1 MALPGR
7 VTEPYD
13 PHMTAPGSAYMG
25 ASDAFTWRMER
36 DPALRSTVVV
46 VDWLDRAPDWDALVA
61 RVDRITR
68 IMPSLRQRV
77 VESPFG
83 LIAPRWSYHP
93 HFDLDWHIR
102 RVAAPAPRT
111 REAVL
116 QFARRSA
123 MDAFDRDRPLWELT
137 LAEGIEDGEA
147 ALIVKFHHSLS
158 DGVGGLRMLAIIADP
173 QREPSDLGPMPP
185 APPGATLDQFALA
198 AATVGSMAAQLTGLA
213 RRGAEAAIPTLI
225 RSVRDPFGL
234 ARDVAAMASSVYR
247 TAAVSSEAMSPLMR
261 DRSMTRHLAMM
272 EIPLDALR
280 KAAKTADGTV
290 NDAYLAVVTGG
301 LRRYHERHG
310 ATVKHLRAVMPIS
323 LRAAQDTDWG
333 NRITLMRLTVP
344 VGEPDP
350 AARMRLLHQLA
361 GAARE
366 EPSLPVTGAIAGA
379 LNMLPVGYVAGIL
392 KHADFVASNV
402 PGVSK
407 PVYLAGSKVT
417 GMSAFGPTI
426 GTSLNTT
433 LMSYAG
439 TCHIGIN
446 IDTAAVPDP
455 VVLLSCLQESAAE
468 IAALGAA
475 EPERTPAGDLTG
487 PAPRRTA
494 HSSTRNRNHSPRHK
508 PAPPQPRP
516 PGD

>member
-1 MALPGR
+1 
-7 VTEPYD
+7 
-13 PHMTAPGSAYMG
+13 MTAHGSAYMG

-36 DPALRSTVVV
+36 DPALRSTIVV

-68 IMPSLRQRV
+68 LMPSLRQRV

-83 LIAPRWSYHP
+83 LAAPRWSYHP
-93 HFDLDWHIR
+93 HFDLDWHVR
-102 RVAAPAPRT
+102 RIAAPVPRT

-116 QFARRSA
+116 QFARRLA

-147 ALIVKFHHSLS
+147 ALIIKLHHSLS
-158 DGVGGLRMLAIIADP
+158 DGVGGMRMLAIIADP
-173 QREPSDLGPMPP
+173 QRDPPELGPMPP
-185 APPGATLDQFALA
+185 APPGETLDLLALA
-198 AATVGSMAAQLTGLA
+198 AGTVGSMTTQLTGLA
-213 RRGAEAAIPTLI
+213 RRGAEAAVPALI
-225 RSVRDPFGL
+225 RSVRDPFGV
-234 ARDVAAMASSVYR
+234 ARDVAAMAGSVYR
-247 TAAVSSEAMSPLMR
+247 TAALSSGAMSPVMR
-261 DRSMTRHLAMM
+261 DRSMTRHLATM
-272 EIPLDALR
+272 EVSLDALKR
-280 KAAKTADGTV
+280 AAKTADGTV

-310 ATVKHLRAVMPIS
+310 TTVECLRAVMPIS
-323 LRAAQDTDWG
+323 LRTAQDTEWG
-333 NRITLMRLTVP
+333 NKITLMRLTVP

-350 AARMRLLHQLA
+350 TARMRQLHRLA
-361 GAARE
+361 EAARE
-366 EPSLPVTGAIAGA
+366 EPSLPVTGTIAAA

-402 PGVSK
+402 PGVPR

-417 GMSAFGPTI
+417 GMAAFGPTI

-439 TCHIGIN
+439 TCHIGVN
-446 IDTAAVPDP
+446 VDTAAVPDP
-455 VVLLSCLQESAAE
+455 DVLLACLQESTAE

-475 EPERTPAGDLTG
+475 GPERRPAGDHSG
-487 PAPRRTA
+487 PAPRGTA
-494 HSSTRNRNHSPRHK
+494 PSSTRRRSHSPRQK
-508 PAPPQPRP
+508 PA
-516 PGD
+516 